1 MIQAKS
7 YPMENTGKKNPVE
20 KEPFEK
26 RMERRQKKFYD
37 KAKEMSPSEIMQ
49 DELEPIIHKPK
60 DS

>member
-1 MIQAKS
+1 MIEAKS
-7 YPMENTGKKNPVE
+7 YPMQERENRNPVE